1 MSVVFNTF
9 TEQSKTSGSSKK
21 EKEIDFAHLT
31 DNQRKKL
38 LLRFLESKKRN
49 QDIVRGLMNQE
60 YEEHLKNQAQILNEK
75 NTMENRE
82 RKLF

>member
-9 TEQSKTSGSSKK
+9 TEQSKTSGSGKDK
-21 EKEIDFAHLT
+21 KEIDFAHLT
-31 DNQRKKL
+31 DNQRKRL
-38 LLRFLESKKRN
+38 LLRFLDSKKRN
-49 QDIVRGLMNQE
+49 QDIVRGLMTQE

>member
-9 TEQSKTSGSSKK
+9 TEQSKTSGSGKD
-21 EKEIDFAHLT
+21 KEIDFAHLT
-31 DNQRKKL
+31 DNQRKRL
-38 LLRFLESKKRN
+38 LLRFLDSKKRN
-49 QDIVRGLMNQE
+49 QDIVRGLMTQE